1 MSSKKKLKHRIE
13 FWMTCWDIEYHKHH
27 ATKAELKLENMRHE
41 EELKSC
47 YRDFGKQDD
56 EIERLQE
63 EIKKSKVKIKDL
75 EKSVNYW
82 RNHVFDEQI
91 KENNKGEK
99 NAKS

>member
-27 ATKAELKLENMRHE
+27 ATKSELKLENMRHE

-47 YRDFGKQDD
+47 YKDFGKQDD
-56 EIERLQE
+56 EIERLT
-63 EIKKSKVKIKDL
+63 
-75 EKSVNYW
+75 
-82 RNHVFDEQI
+82 
-91 KENNKGEK
+91 KENNKLKKRLK